1 MARKKRVVGG
11 VGILAVLVAIACGYW
26 GWRKITGPSAAFTE
40 ESVILYIP
48 QGAGFDQ
55 VVDSLK
61 NLGAIQDEVAFRW
74 LCERKNY
81 VDRVKAGRY
90 RLPNGIGMNAL
101 VNKLRAGEQEPVK
114 VTFTNVKNLR
124 DLAGLLAQRLEPDS
138 AAFIKAFQDPEVQHS
153 AGLNERTFIGLF
165 IPDTYEFWWTT
176 TPERFV
182 ERMKREYDAF
192 WNSDRSAR
200 AKALGLEP
208 IEVSTLA
215 SIVQAETVQR
225 SDASRIAGVY
235 LNRLRIG
242 MPLQADPTLKY
253 ALGLDSI
260 SRILDRDKTVDS
272 PYNTYKNLG
281 LPPGPINM
289 PEARSINAV
298 LQAEKHDFLYFCAR
312 ADLSGHSEFSKS
324 YAQHLVYARRYQRAL
339 NERRIY
345 R

>member
-1 MARKKRVVGG
+1 M
-11 VGILAVLVAIACGYW
+11 
-26 GWRKITGPSAAFTE
+26 
-40 ESVILYIP
+40 
-48 QGAGFDQ
+48 
-55 VVDSLK
+55 
-61 NLGAIQDEVAFRW
+61 
-74 LCERKNY
+74 
-81 VDRVKAGRY
+81 
-90 RLPNGIGMNAL
+90 PNGIGMNAL